1 MAAKG
6 LVFPCLLRQYIVL
19 SMTVGESYN
28 YPIAKIIWRF
38 FLQLG
43 YHWKKVLALS
53 LCALYNNIYGRK
65 GRIRKMLNNIEKM
78 LAELEKTR
86 DELHRLEEEKGLNAQ
101 EVIVKSQQL
110 DELINRY
117 YQLTGDEN
125 FKKQYRIA

>member
-1 MAAKG
+1 
-6 LVFPCLLRQYIVL
+6 
-19 SMTVGESYN
+19 
-28 YPIAKIIWRF
+28 
-38 FLQLG
+38 
-43 YHWKKVLALS
+43 
-53 LCALYNNIYGRK
+53 
-65 GRIRKMLNNIEKM
+65 MLNNIGKM
-78 LAELEKTR
+78 LVELEETR

>member
-1 MAAKG
+1 
-6 LVFPCLLRQYIVL
+6 
-19 SMTVGESYN
+19 
-28 YPIAKIIWRF
+28 
-38 FLQLG
+38 
-43 YHWKKVLALS
+43 
-53 LCALYNNIYGRK
+53 
-65 GRIRKMLNNIEKM
+65 MLNNIEKM
-78 LAELEKTR
+78 LVELEETR

>member
-1 MAAKG
+1 
-6 LVFPCLLRQYIVL
+6 
-19 SMTVGESYN
+19 
-28 YPIAKIIWRF
+28 
-38 FLQLG
+38 
-43 YHWKKVLALS
+43 
-53 LCALYNNIYGRK
+53 
-65 GRIRKMLNNIEKM
+65 MLNNIEKM

>member
-1 MAAKG
+1 
-6 LVFPCLLRQYIVL
+6 
-19 SMTVGESYN
+19 
-28 YPIAKIIWRF
+28 
-38 FLQLG
+38 
-43 YHWKKVLALS
+43 
-53 LCALYNNIYGRK
+53 
-65 GRIRKMLNNIEKM
+65 MLNNIEKM
-78 LAELEKTR
+78 LVELEKTR